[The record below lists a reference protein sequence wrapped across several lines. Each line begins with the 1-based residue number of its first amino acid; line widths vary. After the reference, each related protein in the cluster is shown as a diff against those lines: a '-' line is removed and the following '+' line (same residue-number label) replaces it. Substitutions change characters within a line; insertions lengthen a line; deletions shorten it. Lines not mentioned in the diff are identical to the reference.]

1 MIKSFLEPQVLFTVG
16 LTAGAS
22 LVKQLSQDGG
32 NHLFYSACF
41 LKTGRDKSL
50 NSKSSGPRIF
60 SIPRKGMQ
68 YHAAT
73 RWEAWKKKSC
83 MPDSV
88 PPPYSPFMLPE
99 LETATKIRPN
109 SMRSGRDRTSSKT
122 QWDFM
127 CKQEASWWRELL
139 PCQRSLLS
147 LPHPRNSLKRES
159 TFSCLTPYQREGVF
173 LSTVSS
179 VSPAASWLQR
189 QHTMRQSH
197 LILQYHREERFY
209 QIAWKDCSLITTSYL
224 ASLEG
229 SDLFAWSGIHCR
241 PSISNKESLALWQP
255 TSETYAESC
264 WSLMETYRKE
274 FQTHIYWE
282 PTKLNALSAGKAED
296 RHGLGK
302 KMIENW

>member
-88 PPPYSPFMLPE
+88 PPPYSPFILPE
-99 LETATKIRPN
+99 LET
-109 SMRSGRDRTSSKT
+109 
-122 QWDFM
+122 
-127 CKQEASWWRELL
+127 L
-139 PCQRSLLS
+139 PQKLGQTAWEVGETGL
-147 LPHPRNSLKRES
+147 
-159 TFSCLTPYQREGVF
+159 
-173 LSTVSS
+173 
-179 VSPAASWLQR
+179 LQR
-189 QHTMRQSH
+189 HNEILCVSEKQVDGENYCPVRGPSCPYPIPGSH
-197 LILQYHREERFY
+197 
-209 QIAWKDCSLITTSYL
+209 
-224 ASLEG
+224 
-229 SDLFAWSGIHCR
+229 
-241 PSISNKESLALWQP
+241 
-255 TSETYAESC
+255 
-264 WSLMETYRKE
+264 
-274 FQTHIYWE
+274 
-282 PTKLNALSAGKAED
+282 
-296 RHGLGK
+296 
-302 KMIENW
+302 

>member
-147 LPHPRNSLKRES
+147 LPHPRLPLKRES
-159 TFSCLTPYQREGVF
+159 TFSCLTLWRKRRYLSQHRILCKPCSQLIAKTAHYETITPYSPVSQR
-173 LSTVSS
+173 
-179 VSPAASWLQR
+179 R
-189 QHTMRQSH
+189 K
-197 LILQYHREERFY
+197 ILPN
-209 QIAWKDCSLITTSYL
+209 
-224 ASLEG
+224 SLERLQSYNNIIFSQPG
-229 SDLFAWSGIHCR
+229 RFRSVCLEW
-241 PSISNKESLALWQP
+241 NSLQAF
-255 TSETYAESC
+255 C
-264 WSLMETYRKE
+264 
-274 FQTHIYWE
+274 I
-282 PTKLNALSAGKAED
+282 
-296 RHGLGK
+296 
-302 KMIENW
+302 